1 MIIRL
6 GIPSDANAIAALIQS
21 FQRMLTIDATGAG
34 AEEYLA
40 SVSEEAETRYLNS
53 PRYAY
58 LVAENKVGIVGFIA
72 LRDNGH
78 VFHMFVHSLRQHEG
92 IAGALWHQA
101 REAAL
106 QSGNPGAFTVN
117 SSMIAVP
124 VYRSFG
130 FVTEGSPVQTH
141 GIAFQPMRL
150 KLRDDA

>member
-6 GIPSDANAIAALIQS
+6 GSLTDANALAALIQS
-21 FQRMLTIDATGAG
+21 FQPALTIDPTGAG

-40 SVSEEAETRYLNS
+40 SVSEEAEARYLSS

-58 LVAENKVGIVGFIA
+58 LVAEDEGAIIGFIA

-78 VFHMFVHSLRQHEG
+78 VYHMFVHSARQHEG
-92 IAGALWHQA
+92 IARALWNQA

-106 QSGNPGAFTVN
+106 LSGNPGAFTVN
-117 SSMIAVP
+117 SSMVAVP

-130 FVTEGSPVQTH
+130 FVPDGAAVQTH
-141 GIAFQPMRL
+141 GIAFQPMHL
-150 KLRDDA
+150 KLRNDA